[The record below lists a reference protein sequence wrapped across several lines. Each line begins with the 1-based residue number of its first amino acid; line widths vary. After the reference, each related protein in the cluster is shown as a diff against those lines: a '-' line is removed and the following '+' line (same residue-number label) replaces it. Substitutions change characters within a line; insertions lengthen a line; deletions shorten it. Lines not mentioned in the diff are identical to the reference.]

1 MAQINEQI
9 DNQALV
15 VTVLD
20 FNIQTINRNYRYNHM

>member
-20 FNIQTINRNYRYNHM
+20 FNIQTINRNYNNSHK